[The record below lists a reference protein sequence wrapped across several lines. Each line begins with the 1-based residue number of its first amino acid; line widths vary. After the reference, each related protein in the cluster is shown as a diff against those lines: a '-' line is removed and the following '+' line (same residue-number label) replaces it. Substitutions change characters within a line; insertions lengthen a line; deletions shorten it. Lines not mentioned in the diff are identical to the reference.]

1 MNQTCFC
8 GTSLTKYQYQWDYP
22 CWCCGI
28 QYNPDKIEFYC
39 CNQSNTCKFKQI
51 STYDYVVCVQCF
63 NSKNHDLKDTENDLK
78 DTENDFIINK
88 TKSNMKIISDKFKTL
103 IDIQKRKKCMYEMYF
118 VLYQS
123 WIAKLQ
129 NDALT
134 KEFNEFYNQ
143 ELEKIKNDTDAH
155 ELELNDDI
163 FTNNSN
169 KEFDPQQL
177 AEMNKISLEWFG
189 FLNDS
194 IFTSNSN
201 KEFNSRQ
208 LAEMNKI
215 SLEWFG

>member
-22 CWCCGI
+22 CCCCGK
-28 QYNPDKIEFYC
+28 QYNPNEIEFYAC
-39 CNQSNTCKFKQI
+39 FAGAKCKYTQI
-51 STYDYVVCVQCF
+51 SPAAYVVCAQCF
-63 NSKNHDLKDTENDLK
+63 NSKHYDLKDS
-78 DTENDFIINK
+78 ENDFIVNK
-88 TKSNMKIISDKFKTL
+88 TNSNMKIISDKFKTL
-103 IDIQKRKKCMYEMYF
+103 IDIQQRKKCIDEMYF
-118 VLYQS
+118 ILYQC

-134 KEFNEFYNQ
+134 QQFNEFYNK
-143 ELEKIKNDTDAH
+143 ELEKIKSDTDAH

-189 FLNDS
+189 
-194 IFTSNSN
+194 
-201 KEFNSRQ
+201 
-208 LAEMNKI
+208 
-215 SLEWFG
+215 